1 MNIKLIH
8 TLKKSIDILIYIT
21 CKINKKDIEENLNL
35 KLPKTIFNNFKGN
48 YNDIKIQHFNDKIV
62 IIGGL
67 GDEHK
72 CSNENIMKITAN
84 CFNTI
89 NNLNKKN
96 ICFFVLNTDKKDKI
110 ESQIISSILT
120 LYNFDKYK
128 TNYSNNPNNLYFYTK
143 RRKFSTDINNFI
155 IKGTNINII
164 RNLINEPGNK
174 LNPESYVKEIRS
186 LSKNKK
192 FSLKVLNHN
201 DIKKLGMG
209 GIESVGNG
217 SKYKS
222 SLVILKYTGNKKNKK
237 NIVLVGKGVTF
248 DAGGI
253 NIKLRDFSDMKS
265 DMTGSAI
272 VLGVMKAVSEIGTN
286 KNIVCLLP
294 IVENMVDANATRPGD
309 VITMFNKKTVEVV
322 DTDAEGRL
330 IMADAI
336 SYSKKFNPETIINI
350 ATLTGAAEKI
360 TNQKASIIL
369 GNNIDL
375 INRFIKIGENENEK
389 LINLSIWRDFV
400 DSTKSDIADYKNY
413 DSKNSGGAI
422 YAGAF
427 LSNFLP
433 KGDIN
438 WIHID
443 LGGDI
448 LMNNYFYYKKGST
461 GKGARILMNYLLS

>member
-1 MNIKLIH
+1 
-8 TLKKSIDILIYIT
+8 
-21 CKINKKDIEENLNL
+21 
-35 KLPKTIFNNFKGN
+35 
-48 YNDIKIQHFNDKIV
+48 
-62 IIGGL
+62 
-67 GDEHK
+67 
-72 CSNENIMKITAN
+72 
-84 CFNTI
+84 
-89 NNLNKKN
+89 
-96 ICFFVLNTDKKDKI
+96 
-110 ESQIISSILT
+110 
-120 LYNFDKYK
+120 
-128 TNYSNNPNNLYFYTK
+128 
-143 RRKFSTDINNFI
+143 
-155 IKGTNINII
+155 
-164 RNLINEPGNK
+164 
-174 LNPESYVKEIRS
+174 
-186 LSKNKK
+186 
-192 FSLKVLNHN
+192 
-201 DIKKLGMG
+201 
-209 GIESVGNG
+209 
-217 SKYKS
+217 
-222 SLVILKYTGNKKNKK
+222 
-237 NIVLVGKGVTF
+237 
-248 DAGGI
+248 
-253 NIKLRDFSDMKS
+253 
-265 DMTGSAI
+265 MTGSAI